1 MNEASI
7 TGRLTANAVVNGTD
21 RKALKF
27 SIAARY
33 GYSKKDEKE
42 LVEFV
47 PCVMFEPSENQE
59 KFLTQ
64 EGKGVYVELQGRVST
79 SRYEVEG
86 QTKYSTQVVV
96 DKRSFHIVTK

>member
-1 MNEASI
+1 MNVFNGA
-7 TGRLTANAVVNGTD
+7 GRLTANAVVNGTD

-27 SIAARY
+27 SLAARY
-33 GYSKKDEKE
+33 GYNSKESKE

-59 KFLTQ
+59 KFLAE
-64 EGKGVYVELQGRVST
+64 EGKGVFVEFQGRVST
-79 SRYEVEG
+79 SKYEVDG

>member
-1 MNEASI
+1 MNVFNGA
-7 TGRLTANAVVNGTD
+7 GRLTANAVVNGKD

-33 GYSKKDEKE
+33 GYNKKDEKE

-59 KFLTQ
+59 KFLTE
-64 EGKGVYVELQGRVST
+64 EGKGVFVEFQGRVST
-79 SRYEVEG
+79 SKYEVDG
-86 QTKYSTQVVV
+86 QTKYSTQVVL